1 MDLDAS
7 DVVKTRKMQA
17 IVELVLEKT
26 WAFNSQTRFHL
37 NLIDISL
44 LLYSSF

>member
-1 MDLDAS
+1 MDLDARAAA
-7 DVVKTRKMQA
+7 KIRKMQI
-17 IVELVLEKT
+17 IVELVLEKS
-26 WAFNSQTRFHL
+26 WAFDPQTRFHL

>member
-7 DVVKTRKMQA
+7 DVVKIRKMQVTA
-17 IVELVLEKT
+17 ELVLKKT

-37 NLIDISL
+37 NLMDIGL
-44 LLYSSF
+44 LLDSSF